1 MKKYISILV
10 AFMVGCY
17 AVADSVEVAMEND
30 IVAKTDQHYTHGTR
44 ITYSY
49 PVESSL
55 FPDKDSIR
63 RWSVGQYMYTPRNIR
78 VEEIQVGDRPYAG
91 WLYGAVSASFYND
104 NSMDFF
110 EATVGA
116 TGSWSGG
123 EETQTWF
130 HEQFDATKPMGWDN
144 QVDEQLGVN
153 LTYMR
158 KCKWKYK
165 YADAIITGDAT
176 AGNIYC
182 HAGLGFTCR
191 FGYNIPDDFGVVRME
206 PSSRSPESFGIYSI
220 VGVSE
225 RFVGY
230 NYFLEGNDIEETYDI
245 HIERGVY
252 DMSLGFGV
260 RCKSF
265 DAIYLY
271 NIRSKEFKEQDDSSR
286 FGTIALSWSY

>member
-1 MKKYISILV
+1 MKRLVLILAILV
-10 AFMVGCY
+10 MGCY

-55 FPDKDSIR
+55 FPDKKSSR
-63 RWSVGQYMYTPRNIR
+63 SWVLGQYMYTPRNIR
-78 VEEIQVGDRPYAG
+78 AEEMVIGDRPYAG
-91 WLYGAVSASFYND
+91 WLYGAFDVSFYD
-104 NSMDFF
+104 DDSMDFV
-110 EATVGA
+110 ELAVGV

-144 QVDEQLGVN
+144 QVDERVGVN
-153 LTYMR
+153 LTYM
-158 KCKWKYK
+158 KKLKWKFNYS
-165 YADAIITGDAT
+165 DAILKFNAT
-176 AGNIYC
+176 AGNIQT
-182 HAGLGFTCR
+182 HAGFGLTYR
-191 FGYNIPDDFGVVRME
+191 FGYNIPDNFGVVRME
-206 PSSRSPESFGIYSI
+206 PTSRNLDSFGIYGI
-220 VGVSE
+220 AGVSE
-225 RFVGY
+225 RFIAY
-230 NYFLEGNDIEETYDI
+230 NYFLEGNDVEETYDI
-245 HIERGVY
+245 QMNPWIYE
-252 DMSLGFGV
+252 MSLGFGV

-271 NIRSKEFKEQDDSSR
+271 NIRSKEFKEQDDSSK